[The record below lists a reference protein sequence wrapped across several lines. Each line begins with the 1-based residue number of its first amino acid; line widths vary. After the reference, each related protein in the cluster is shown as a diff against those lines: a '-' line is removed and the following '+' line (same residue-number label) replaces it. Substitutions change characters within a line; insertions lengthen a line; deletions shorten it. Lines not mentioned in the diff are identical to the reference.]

1 HDLGLA
7 AAVRIARAVRADVSR
22 LRQDFPSRVHARGAQ
37 PDRGGDRGGG
47 NNMTAV
53 LLAEFRHAQQL
64 KRAASIAR
72 RRDVRLLDAFSPHHV
87 AGLTEL
93 LDVRRSNI
101 RVAMFIGGI
110 GVAALAYGA
119 GEFYTAVVNY
129 PYNAGGRPLH
139 AWPAFM
145 LVPFATGILA
155 ASITGLIVFLYETG
169 LPRLHHPLFA
179 VEGFE
184 Q

>member
-1 HDLGLA
+1 
-7 AAVRIARAVRADVSR
+7 
-22 LRQDFPSRVHARGAQ
+22 
-37 PDRGGDRGGG
+37 
-47 NNMTAV
+47 MTAV

-64 KRAASIAR
+64 KRAAGVAR
-72 RRDVRLLDAFSPHHV
+72 RRDFRLLDAFTPHHV
-87 AGLTEL
+87 EGLTEF

-101 RVAMFIGGI
+101 RIAMFIGGI

-155 ASITGLIVFLYETG
+155 ASITGLIVFFYETG

-184 Q
+184 QASQDRFWLMLAAPPSQTDTQQAVDLLHQSGALSVREVDT

>member
-1 HDLGLA
+1 
-7 AAVRIARAVRADVSR
+7 
-22 LRQDFPSRVHARGAQ
+22 
-37 PDRGGDRGGG
+37 
-47 NNMTAV
+47 
-53 LLAEFRHAQQL
+53 
-64 KRAASIAR
+64 
-72 RRDVRLLDAFSPHHV
+72 
-87 AGLTEL
+87 
-93 LDVRRSNI
+93 
-101 RVAMFIGGI
+101 MFIGGI

-155 ASITGLIVFLYETG
+155 ASITGLIVFFYETG

-184 Q
+184 QASQDRFWLMLAAPPSQTDTQQAVDLLRQSGALSVREVDT

>member
-1 HDLGLA
+1 
-7 AAVRIARAVRADVSR
+7 V
-22 LRQDFPSRVHARGAQ
+22 
-37 PDRGGDRGGG
+37 
-47 NNMTAV
+47 TAV

-64 KRAASIAR
+64 KRAAGIAR
-72 RRDVRLLDAFSPHHV
+72 RRDFRLLDAFSPHHV

-184 Q
+184 QTSQDRFWLMLAAPPGQADTQLAVDLLHQSGAVSVREVDT

>member
-1 HDLGLA
+1 
-7 AAVRIARAVRADVSR
+7 
-22 LRQDFPSRVHARGAQ
+22 
-37 PDRGGDRGGG
+37 
-47 NNMTAV
+47 
-53 LLAEFRHAQQL
+53 
-64 KRAASIAR
+64 
-72 RRDVRLLDAFSPHHV
+72 
-87 AGLTEL
+87 
-93 LDVRRSNI
+93 VRRSNI
-101 RVAMFIGGI
+101 RIAMFIGGI

-155 ASITGLIVFLYETG
+155 ASITGLIVFFYETG

-184 Q
+184 QASQDRFWLMLAAPPSQTDTQQAVDLLHQSGALSVREVDT

>member
-1 HDLGLA
+1 
-7 AAVRIARAVRADVSR
+7 
-22 LRQDFPSRVHARGAQ
+22 
-37 PDRGGDRGGG
+37 
-47 NNMTAV
+47 MTAV

-64 KRAASIAR
+64 KRAAGVAR
-72 RRDVRLLDAFSPHHV
+72 RRDFRLLDAFTPHHV
-87 AGLTEL
+87 EGLAEL
-93 LDVRRSNI
+93 LDVRRSRI
-101 RVAMFIGGI
+101 RVAMFVGGI

-119 GEFYTAVVNY
+119 GEFYTAVINY

-184 Q
+184 YASQDRFWLMLAAPPNQRDTQQAVDLLHQSGALSVLEVDT

>member
-1 HDLGLA
+1 
-7 AAVRIARAVRADVSR
+7 
-22 LRQDFPSRVHARGAQ
+22 
-37 PDRGGDRGGG
+37 
-47 NNMTAV
+47 MTAV

-64 KRAASIAR
+64 KRAAGLAR
-72 RRDVRLLDAFSPHHV
+72 RRNFRLLDAFTPHHV
-87 AGLTEL
+87 EGLAEL
-93 LDVRRSNI
+93 FDLRTSRI
-101 RVAMFIGGI
+101 RVAMFIGGV

-119 GEFYTAVVNY
+119 GEFYTAVINY

-155 ASITGLIVFLYETG
+155 ASISGLIAFFYETG

-184 Q
+184 YASQDRFWLMLAAPPGESDTQQANDLLRQSGALSVREVDT